1 MFKKYSKEVFLL
13 ILVSLLLISISAISA
28 GDVSNSTTTSP
39 TVTVEKQV
47 SMSNVIKEDTTDN
60 KVLSK
65 NSENIQ
71 TKEKTDNKKTI
82 KKETSNVDYYVCDN
96 SGSDSNTGS
105 QDSPFKTI
113 GYAVGKVNSNDNY
126 NIHIK
131 NGTYKGT
138 GNTNLTID
146 GNKYINFIGDGINQT
161 IIDGESEYTI
171 QGGTVWGDDPY
182 FNTYNIT
189 KGNWAMNI
197 TSGNGKITIKNLN
210 FQHMVS
216 KGGNNINAYPTATID
231 NYANLEVDN
240 VYFYENL
247 AGVGAGIRSNDGST
261 LVVNNSIFESN
272 RKSSSTGNFGAG
284 IYNNGTAT
292 IHNSQFID
300 NAARWGTVTND
311 KVLTIVNSTFRNG
324 HAYNLAST
332 FKFGSGIAANTG
344 SADFYNQ
351 HNGSVTLI
359 TNITKCTFENNEQ
372 TDIYQ
377 GKGNLYVNECVFKN
391 STGIYITND
400 DVFNSSFNRVIENSC
415 FSDMKGS
422 SLFYSLNFR
431 KLITFAIYNLG
442 QANTQITNNNITVPT
457 SAYGLYLNG
466 YNTVENNNI
475 QGLVYI
481 NGNNSVIL
489 NNNLTSNR
497 SYTVELTNNAFNN
510 SITSNNI
517 SASIF
522 TGNMAVK
529 STNDNIVSDNI
540 VDSGENITIT
550 DDNYNTYFDSEGNI
564 QDTLI
569 SNGSRLNLQSLNNK
583 QFNIKNLRVFITSI
597 DGSILRN
604 CSIYVDSTAKTTIY
618 GLNIQNT
625 NDKYYVIK
633 INSKYNNIEAN
644 NITVNTNTPIHTII
658 LLADENNI
666 YNNTITT
673 NGPSNN
679 INYTGS
685 YGVADTIGLLI
696 QSSKNN
702 IESNVFKTNYTTTQP
717 YGTTIGVS
725 IQDNITR
732 HTNNTLLNNTI
743 TTQSNAYAY
752 SLNLLNSDDN
762 VITNNIINV
771 FSDNY
776 ANAIQV
782 VDSHNNDINAKVTIN
797 SQNIAYGVIITGN
810 NIISNNNIISELTI
824 SNITSNIIYGIELYN
839 TNNTRISSND
849 SSSSYYLHGNYVTMI
864 GLFKANNTEISYISP
879 YINGKT
885 GTLNTGYDVLK
896 PTNTVFNI
904 VNSTQTQVNGI
915 KYIQKTINTIKYNS
929 QGNYAQITNSSN
941 IYIGKLVK
949 EDYVENTTINTI
961 NTPIIVSNSQN
972 INITGTNIT
981 TDNLYT
987 IILNNTNNSIIKDN
1001 ILLNNKQL
1009 NGADNT
1015 IIQNNCQNNTLLNN
1029 TPTINNVLYL
1039 TNNNYNT
1046 YFTNN
1051 IYQFDLN
1058 TIVLTSDIYN
1068 KNMIFNKEVTIENPN
1083 KYTIYN
1089 TTITL
1094 NKIAT
1099 INNLNIVNTDTRTNT
1114 IIINMAATI
1123 NNTNIN
1129 IDNNNEAKI
1138 ITVNG
1143 VQATIT
1149 NNTITATGNI
1159 ITAITLTTAT
1169 NTNIYNNKITINS
1182 TKATAL
1188 TATKGENIKIASNN
1202 ITTHTTTPTQAITLD
1217 NLDKTYIENN
1227 TIIVHENTNVSIIH
1241 VTGKIYWPNPKKY
1254 LYIRYN
1260 YLQTQFTYGNNAI
1273 TTNTTSRYNVTIDNN
1288 TPSTPLTPTKLKT
1301 KSIKTET
1308 ITNDNYNQ
1316 YFDENGVIKPSITEI
1331 TLGSDLYN
1339 KNMTISHQVNS
1350 FANPNNYTLYNSTI
1364 ILNNNEGS
1372 GSNYMGLDDIKIINT
1387 DERESAITITGS
1399 GVNVALTGLYIYQKN
1414 NGKSCAIN
1422 CSSERGLDILNSTI
1436 DMDCNEAIAIN
1447 VNNKVSASIM
1457 SNTITIKTKIATPV
1471 IIGNNSYVGIGACF
1485 IEVNESS
1492 NKPIIS
1498 LENYNP
1504 EDEEAVTM
1512 VIYNY
1517 LETPFAKGDDT
1528 VNIVNSTS
1536 TFVTGNI
1543 PSEENSMIPVN
1554 IAFSNKLYKGVDNY
1568 INITVVDLFGNKI
1581 NEGIVS
1587 VKINDTEIGTT
1598 TVKDGLASIRYKPT
1612 ESGNYTINVNYTC
1625 DSGKYAH
1632 LKWIIDYEAEDPS
1645 EMFSLEQVNTTG
1657 ILEYADAVASI
1668 TMNPIVSCLN
1678 NVINVSSSI
1687 TFNGNNV
1694 NGGRV
1699 VFKVNGK
1706 TLKDAD
1712 GNIQY
1717 VKVVDGKAVIE
1728 NVIVNSNWLRQN
1740 PTITTVYSGNGIIL
1754 GSTYTDIMNIT
1765 KAKAHIE
1772 LEPQTAEEKS
1782 QITITAKITN
1792 EIINENSQT
1801 NNQVTGGRVIFK
1813 INGRTLKDSNNNV
1826 IYATVENGVASI
1838 TYTIPSTLKS
1848 KEYNLSCVYGH
1859 KLYERSEGNTT
1870 LTVVKS

>member
-47 SMSNVIKEDTTDN
+47 SMNNVIKEDTTDN

-391 STGIYITND
+391 STGIYIAND

-625 NDKYYVIK
+625 NDKDYVIK

-752 SLNLLNSDDN
+752 SLNLLNTDDN

-885 GTLNTGYDVLK
+885 GTLNSGYDVLK

-949 EDYVENTTINTI
+949 EDYVENTTINTT
-961 NTPIIVSNSQN
+961 NTPILITDSQN

-1129 IDNNNEAKI
+1129 VDNNNEAKI

-1202 ITTHTTTPTQAITLD
+1202 ITTHTTTPTQAIMFN

-1241 VTGKIYWPNPKKY
+1241 VTGKGKY
-1254 LYIRYN
+1254 NKYKNLYIRYN
-1260 YLQTQFTYGNNAI
+1260 YLQTPFAYGNLTI
-1273 TTNTTSRYNVTIDNN
+1273 SKSVSYYNVYMENN

-1301 KSIKTET
+1301 KVLK
-1308 ITNDNYNQ
+1308 
-1316 YFDENGVIKPSITEI
+1316 
-1331 TLGSDLYN
+1331 
-1339 KNMTISHQVNS
+1339 
-1350 FANPNNYTLYNSTI
+1350 
-1364 ILNNNEGS
+1364 
-1372 GSNYMGLDDIKIINT
+1372 
-1387 DERESAITITGS
+1387 
-1399 GVNVALTGLYIYQKN
+1399 QK
-1414 NGKSCAIN
+1414 
-1422 CSSERGLDILNSTI
+1422 
-1436 DMDCNEAIAIN
+1436 
-1447 VNNKVSASIM
+1447 
-1457 SNTITIKTKIATPV
+1457 
-1471 IIGNNSYVGIGACF
+1471 
-1485 IEVNESS
+1485 
-1492 NKPIIS
+1492 
-1498 LENYNP
+1498 
-1504 EDEEAVTM
+1504 
-1512 VIYNY
+1512 
-1517 LETPFAKGDDT
+1517 
-1528 VNIVNSTS
+1528 
-1536 TFVTGNI
+1536 
-1543 PSEENSMIPVN
+1543 
-1554 IAFSNKLYKGVDNY
+1554 
-1568 INITVVDLFGNKI
+1568 
-1581 NEGIVS
+1581 
-1587 VKINDTEIGTT
+1587 
-1598 TVKDGLASIRYKPT
+1598 
-1612 ESGNYTINVNYTC
+1612 
-1625 DSGKYAH
+1625 
-1632 LKWIIDYEAEDPS
+1632 
-1645 EMFSLEQVNTTG
+1645 
-1657 ILEYADAVASI
+1657 
-1668 TMNPIVSCLN
+1668 
-1678 NVINVSSSI
+1678 
-1687 TFNGNNV
+1687 
-1694 NGGRV
+1694 
-1699 VFKVNGK
+1699 
-1706 TLKDAD
+1706 
-1712 GNIQY
+1712 
-1717 VKVVDGKAVIE
+1717 
-1728 NVIVNSNWLRQN
+1728 
-1740 PTITTVYSGNGIIL
+1740 
-1754 GSTYTDIMNIT
+1754 
-1765 KAKAHIE
+1765 
-1772 LEPQTAEEKS
+1772 
-1782 QITITAKITN
+1782 
-1792 EIINENSQT
+1792 
-1801 NNQVTGGRVIFK
+1801 
-1813 INGRTLKDSNNNV
+1813 
-1826 IYATVENGVASI
+1826 
-1838 TYTIPSTLKS
+1838 
-1848 KEYNLSCVYGH
+1848 
-1859 KLYERSEGNTT
+1859 
-1870 LTVVKS
+1870 

>member
-28 GDVSNSTTTSP
+28 GDVSNSTTSSP

-105 QDSPFKTI
+105 QDNPFKTI

-391 STGIYITND
+391 STGIYIAND

-752 SLNLLNSDDN
+752 SLNLLNTDDN

-810 NIISNNNIISELTI
+810 NQTSNNNIISELTI

-961 NTPIIVSNSQN
+961 NTPILITDSQN

-1414 NGKSCAIN
+1414 NGKSYAIN
-1422 CSSERGLDILNSTI
+1422 FNRSTELFIQNVTI

-1587 VKINDTEIGTT
+1587 VKINDTEIGTA
-1598 TVKDGLASIRYKPT
+1598 TVKDGLASIRYKPIET
-1612 ESGNYTINVNYTC
+1612 GNYTINVNYTC

-1632 LKWIIDYEAEDPS
+1632 LNWIIDFEVEEYS

-1848 KEYNLSCVYGH
+1848 KEYTLSCVYGH

>member
-105 QDSPFKTI
+105 QDSPFKTL

-146 GNKYINFIGDGINQT
+146 
-161 IIDGESEYTI
+161 
-171 QGGTVWGDDPY
+171 
-182 FNTYNIT
+182 
-189 KGNWAMNI
+189 
-197 TSGNGKITIKNLN
+197 
-210 FQHMVS
+210 
-216 KGGNNINAYPTATID
+216 
-231 NYANLEVDN
+231 
-240 VYFYENL
+240 
-247 AGVGAGIRSNDGST
+247 
-261 LVVNNSIFESN
+261 
-272 RKSSSTGNFGAG
+272 
-284 IYNNGTAT
+284 
-292 IHNSQFID
+292 
-300 NAARWGTVTND
+300 
-311 KVLTIVNSTFRNG
+311 
-324 HAYNLAST
+324 
-332 FKFGSGIAANTG
+332 
-344 SADFYNQ
+344 
-351 HNGSVTLI
+351 
-359 TNITKCTFENNEQ
+359 
-372 TDIYQ
+372 
-377 GKGNLYVNECVFKN
+377 
-391 STGIYITND
+391 
-400 DVFNSSFNRVIENSC
+400 
-415 FSDMKGS
+415 
-422 SLFYSLNFR
+422 
-431 KLITFAIYNLG
+431 
-442 QANTQITNNNITVPT
+442 
-457 SAYGLYLNG
+457 
-466 YNTVENNNI
+466 
-475 QGLVYI
+475 
-481 NGNNSVIL
+481 
-489 NNNLTSNR
+489 
-497 SYTVELTNNAFNN
+497 
-510 SITSNNI
+510 
-517 SASIF
+517 
-522 TGNMAVK
+522 
-529 STNDNIVSDNI
+529 
-540 VDSGENITIT
+540 
-550 DDNYNTYFDSEGNI
+550 
-564 QDTLI
+564 
-569 SNGSRLNLQSLNNK
+569 
-583 QFNIKNLRVFITSI
+583 
-597 DGSILRN
+597 
-604 CSIYVDSTAKTTIY
+604 
-618 GLNIQNT
+618 
-625 NDKYYVIK
+625 
-633 INSKYNNIEAN
+633 
-644 NITVNTNTPIHTII
+644 
-658 LLADENNI
+658 
-666 YNNTITT
+666 
-673 NGPSNN
+673 
-679 INYTGS
+679 
-685 YGVADTIGLLI
+685 
-696 QSSKNN
+696 
-702 IESNVFKTNYTTTQP
+702 
-717 YGTTIGVS
+717 
-725 IQDNITR
+725 
-732 HTNNTLLNNTI
+732 
-743 TTQSNAYAY
+743 
-752 SLNLLNSDDN
+752 
-762 VITNNIINV
+762 
-771 FSDNY
+771 
-776 ANAIQV
+776 
-782 VDSHNNDINAKVTIN
+782 
-797 SQNIAYGVIITGN
+797 
-810 NIISNNNIISELTI
+810 
-824 SNITSNIIYGIELYN
+824 
-839 TNNTRISSND
+839 
-849 SSSSYYLHGNYVTMI
+849 
-864 GLFKANNTEISYISP
+864 
-879 YINGKT
+879 
-885 GTLNTGYDVLK
+885 
-896 PTNTVFNI
+896 
-904 VNSTQTQVNGI
+904 
-915 KYIQKTINTIKYNS
+915 
-929 QGNYAQITNSSN
+929 
-941 IYIGKLVK
+941 
-949 EDYVENTTINTI
+949 
-961 NTPIIVSNSQN
+961 
-972 INITGTNIT
+972 
-981 TDNLYT
+981 
-987 IILNNTNNSIIKDN
+987 
-1001 ILLNNKQL
+1001 
-1009 NGADNT
+1009 
-1015 IIQNNCQNNTLLNN
+1015 
-1029 TPTINNVLYL
+1029 
-1039 TNNNYNT
+1039 
-1046 YFTNN
+1046 
-1051 IYQFDLN
+1051 
-1058 TIVLTSDIYN
+1058 
-1068 KNMIFNKEVTIENPN
+1068 
-1083 KYTIYN
+1083 
-1089 TTITL
+1089 
-1094 NKIAT
+1094 
-1099 INNLNIVNTDTRTNT
+1099 
-1114 IIINMAATI
+1114 
-1123 NNTNIN
+1123 
-1129 IDNNNEAKI
+1129 
-1138 ITVNG
+1138 
-1143 VQATIT
+1143 
-1149 NNTITATGNI
+1149 
-1159 ITAITLTTAT
+1159 
-1169 NTNIYNNKITINS
+1169 
-1182 TKATAL
+1182 
-1188 TATKGENIKIASNN
+1188 
-1202 ITTHTTTPTQAITLD
+1202 
-1217 NLDKTYIENN
+1217 
-1227 TIIVHENTNVSIIH
+1227 
-1241 VTGKIYWPNPKKY
+1241 
-1254 LYIRYN
+1254 
-1260 YLQTQFTYGNNAI
+1260 
-1273 TTNTTSRYNVTIDNN
+1273 NN
-1288 TPSTPLTPTKLKT
+1288 TPSTHLTPTKLKT

-1587 VKINDTEIGTT
+1587 VKINDTEIGTA
-1598 TVKDGLASIRYKPT
+1598 TVNDGLASIRYKPIET
-1612 ESGNYTINVNYTC
+1612 GNYTINVNYTC

-1632 LKWIIDYEAEDPS
+1632 LKWIIDFEVEEYS

-1754 GSTYTDIMNIT
+1754 GSTYTDIMNII

-1792 EIINENSQT
+1792 EITNENSQT
-1801 NNQVTGGRVIFK
+1801 NNKVTGGRVIFK

-1838 TYTIPSTLKS
+1838 TYTLPSTLKS
-1848 KEYNLSCVYGH
+1848 KEYTLSCVYGH